1 MCDFLIKMLDKLLKQ
16 CYNYFREQKK
26 ETQTNRILFRKGA
39 FLVNKNIYSFVLSDD
54 VIEAVDRLA
63 ATERISRS
71 AMVNKILAERVAYV
85 TPEMR
90 LKSLL
95 ESINNAMT
103 SDFFPENT
111 NGSTLM
117 VRTSLRYRYKP
128 TIRYSVE
135 INSVNGNRVG
145 ELKVFFR
152 TQNEGFIS
160 DITDFFRLWTAL
172 EQKYISDRISHDIIC
187 EMTNN
192 RFTRTLNLPEQD
204 ISDEELGTAIA
215 DYIEMFDNT
224 MKQYFAQLPN
234 SDNAKRCAAE
244 YYSRAIAIQPL
255 II

>member
-1 MCDFLIKMLDKLLKQ
+1 M
-16 CYNYFREQKK
+16 
-26 ETQTNRILFRKGA
+26 
-39 FLVNKNIYSFVLSDD
+39 NKNIYSFVLSDD

-63 ATERISRS
+63 SAERLSRS

-95 ESINNAMT
+95 DSVNNAMA
-103 SDFFPENT
+103 SDFFPESS
-111 NGSTLM
+111 NGSTLIM
-117 VRTSLRYRYKP
+117 RTSLRYRYKP

-135 INSVNGNRVG
+135 INSVQGERVG

-152 TQNEGFIS
+152 TQNEDFAS
-160 DITDFFRLWTAL
+160 DIADFFRLWAAL
-172 EQKYISDRISHDIIC
+172 EQKFISDRISHDIIC

-204 ISDEELGTAIA
+204 VSDEELGAAIA
-215 DYIEMFDNT
+215 AYVEMFDNT
-224 MKQYFAQLPN
+224 MKQYFSQLPDA
-234 SDNAKRCAAE
+234 DNARRCAVE
-244 YYSRAIAIQPL
+244 YYSRTIAVQPL

>member
-1 MCDFLIKMLDKLLKQ
+1 M
-16 CYNYFREQKK
+16 
-26 ETQTNRILFRKGA
+26 
-39 FLVNKNIYSFVLSDD
+39 NKNIYSFVLSDD

-63 ATERISRS
+63 AAERLSRS

-95 ESINNAMT
+95 ESVNNAMA
-103 SDFFPENT
+103 SSFLPENT

-135 INSVNGNRVG
+135 INSVQGKRAG

-160 DITDFFRLWTAL
+160 DITDFFRLWAAL
-172 EQKYISDRISHDIIC
+172 EQKFISDQISHDIIC

-192 RFTRTLNLPEQD
+192 KFTRTLNLPEQD
-204 ISDEELGTAIA
+204 VSDEELGAAIA
-215 DYIEMFDNT
+215 DYIEMFDNA
-224 MKQYFAQLPN
+224 MKQYFSQLPN
-234 SDNAKRCAAE
+234 AENAKRCAAE

>member
-1 MCDFLIKMLDKLLKQ
+1 M
-16 CYNYFREQKK
+16 
-26 ETQTNRILFRKGA
+26 
-39 FLVNKNIYSFVLSDD
+39 NKNIYSFVLSDD

-63 ATERISRS
+63 AAERLSRS

-95 ESINNAMT
+95 ESVNNAMA
-103 SDFFPENT
+103 SDFFPESS
-111 NGSTLM
+111 NGSTLIM
-117 VRTSLRYRYKP
+117 RTSLRYRYKP

-135 INSVNGNRVG
+135 INSVQGERVG

-152 TQNEGFIS
+152 TQNEDFAS
-160 DITDFFRLWTAL
+160 DIADFFRLWAVL
-172 EQKYISDRISHDIIC
+172 EQKFISDRISHDIIC

-204 ISDEELGTAIA
+204 VSDEELGAAIA
-215 DYIEMFDNT
+215 AYVEMFDNT
-224 MKQYFAQLPN
+224 MKQYFSQLPDA
-234 SDNAKRCAAE
+234 DNAKRCAAE
-244 YYSRAIAIQPL
+244 YYSRTIAMQPL